1 MKKSKTINAM
11 KRLVLFVL
19 LGLSIVS
26 CKKDDFPNKV
36 SNTDTIDYHQ
46 TAVTHFISAGETNFA
61 YRVLGNKTGIP
72 LVMIS
77 ALGNSMDDWDPAITN
92 GLAQQYKV
100 IIFDI
105 RGVGSSS
112 GLTPDNI

>member
-1 MKKSKTINAM
+1 MKNSKIINLI
-11 KRLVLFVL
+11 KRFILFIL
-19 LGLSIVS
+19 LGVFVVS
-26 CKKDDFPNKV
+26 CKKDDLPGNG
-36 SNTDTIDYHQ
+36 SDNGAIDYHQ
-46 TAVTHFISAGETNFA
+46 TAVTQFISVGETNFA

-92 GLAQQYKV
+92 ELARQYKV

-105 RGVGSSS
+105 EGVCSST
-112 GLTPDNI
+112 G